1 MAIVGILSTVAL
13 YLIGVPR
20 VLFLGILDSTLI
32 FFLPL
37 GIDAVV
43 ILMAARNTH
52 MAWLYPL
59 LATAGSLI
67 GSGIT
72 YWAGRKL
79 GEHGLSRFIP
89 AGRLQSVRKR
99 LRTHGAFTVAAL
111 SLIPP
116 PFPFTPFVLTSGAL
130 HFSRFRL
137 FPSLALARLL
147 RFGVEAALAVKYGNA
162 LVYWMK
168 SDTFKIAIGTFI
180 AVAIVGTI
188 VSAFVIVRRARTISD

>member
-1 MAIVGILSTVAL
+1 MFGTFASVSGV
-13 YLIGVPR
+13 LI
-20 VLFLGILDSTLI
+20 LGILDSTLI

-43 ILMAARNTH
+43 ILMAARNTQ

-67 GSGIT
+67 GSGLT
-72 YWAGRKL
+72 YWLGRKL

-89 AGRLQSVRKR
+89 AGRLQFVRKR

-147 RFGVEAALAVKYGNA
+147 RFGIEAALAVKYGNA

-168 SDTFKIAIGTFI
+168 SDTFKIAIGSFI
-180 AVAIVGTI
+180 AIAIVGTI
-188 VSAFVIVRRARTISD
+188 ISAFVIVRRARTIPEN